1 MKEQIEKL
9 IQGYPQMKA
18 ELERLNIEI
27 REFQGISPE
36 EVIESMHFVQPE
48 GERVQKS
55 DISDSTGRIAL
66 SFRAR
71 TEHINREWLEHL
83 IEKRALLISEVRFFE
98 AAIRTLNPLY
108 AEIMADMVLGQMR
121 WDDLQTKY
129 SICRMSIARYK
140 KRAVAELDNLY
151 EDRNLDMERFLLS

>member
-9 IQGYPQMKA
+9 IQSYPQMKA
-18 ELERLNIEI
+18 EMERLSIEI
-27 REFQGISPE
+27 RDFQGISPE

-66 SFRAR
+66 TFRAR
-71 TEHINREWLEHL
+71 AERINREWLGHL
-83 IEKRALLISEVRFFE
+83 IEKRAFLTSEVRYFE
-98 AAIRTLNPLY
+98 TAIRTLNPLY
-108 AEIMADMVLGQMR
+108 AGIMADMVLGKMR

-129 SICRMSIARYK
+129 GVSRMSIARYK
-140 KRAVAELDNLY
+140 KRAVAELDKLY